1 MINMVSR
8 PTPGIPLQSEH
19 SLDKN
24 GLQFGFIA
32 LINQRKQNNFLG
44 QSIET
49 NELIWLLKTRQN
61 Y

>member
-1 MINMVSR
+1 MKNMGSH

-32 LINQRKQNNFLG
+32 LINKWKQKNFLG
-44 QSIET
+44 QTIET
-49 NELIWLLKTRQN
+49 NGLILAP
-61 Y
+61 

>member
-1 MINMVSR
+1 MKNMDSR

-24 GLQFGFIA
+24 GLQFGLIA
-32 LINQRKQNNFLG
+32 HKIISWGKQL
-44 QSIET
+44 
-49 NELIWLLKTRQN
+49 RQM